1 MKTKTMQNVRERLA
15 FAVCIQSLTN
25 SRERIL
31 RVVGVV
37 EVLDTVYPFSDG
49 VLERTHY
56 TQRSGEN

>member
-1 MKTKTMQNVRERLA
+1 MRNVRKGLS
-15 FAVCIQSLTN
+15 FAICIQSLAN

-37 EVLDTVYPFSDG
+37 EVVDTLNPFGDG
-49 VLERTHY
+49 VLERTNY